1 MEKVK
6 SDRNTEKKLEKPEE
20 NCSRLDQNCC
30 LDGGAVLVKKQYGN
44 MDGRGAMDQGIMLQ

>member
-6 SDRNTEKKLEKPEE
+6 SDRSVEKKSEKQVE
-20 NCSRLDQNCC
+20 NCSRLDENCC
-30 LDGGAVLVKKQYGN
+30 LDGRAVLVKKQSGN